1 MVCAFFII
9 FVSAKSF
16 SFQLI
21 IFSFKFMYID
31 THSHIYEEEF
41 REDREAVVQRAR
53 EAGVNYIVLPDIDSE
68 SRNRM
73 LDLAA
78 RHPEM
83 LFPLAGLHPTS
94 VYENYK
100 TELAQVEKALGNH
113 TFYGIG
119 ECGIDLY
126 WDKSYY
132 REQIKAFE
140 HQLGIAKETGLPVI
154 IHSRDSLEVIF
165 EVLKKHPYT
174 RGILHCFPGNAA
186 EARQAIDMGYLL
198 GIGGVVTF
206 KKSQMADTLREI
218 GPANIVLETDSPYL
232 TPVPFRGKRNE
243 SSYIPCIAAKIAE
256 ILGID
261 TKKVEEITTNNAMN
275 LFNLHVSSANCS

>member
-232 TPVPFRGKRNE
+232 TPVPFWGKRNE
-243 SSYIPCIAAKIAE
+243 SSYIPLIAQKIAE
-256 ILGID
+256 LTGLE
-261 TKKVEEITTNNAMN
+261 TKKIEEITTQNALN
-275 LFNLHVSSANCS
+275 LFNLQCENV

>member
-1 MVCAFFII
+1 
-9 FVSAKSF
+9 
-16 SFQLI
+16 
-21 IFSFKFMYID
+21 MYID

-41 REDREAVVQRAR
+41 REDREAVIQRAR

-73 LDLAA
+73 LALEAQ
-78 RHPEM
+78 HPEM

-100 TELAQVEKALGNH
+100 AELAQVEKALGNH

-126 WDKSYY
+126 WDKRYY

-232 TPVPFRGKRNE
+232 TPVPNRGKRNE
-243 SSYIPCIAAKIAE
+243 SARLKDTLIKVAE
-256 ILGID
+256 IYRESPEVVAEATSENAL
-261 TKKVEEITTNNAMN
+261 KVFGMGK
-275 LFNLHVSSANCS
+275 

>member
-232 TPVPFRGKRNE
+232 TRVPFRGKRNE
-243 SSYIPCIAAKIAE
+243 SSYIPLIAQKIAE
-256 ILGID
+256 LTGLE
-261 TKKVEEITTNNAMN
+261 TKKIEEITTQNALN
-275 LFNLHVSSANCS
+275 LFNLQCENV

>member
-1 MVCAFFII
+1 
-9 FVSAKSF
+9 
-16 SFQLI
+16 
-21 IFSFKFMYID
+21 MYID

-41 REDREAVVQRAR
+41 REDREAVIQRAR

-165 EVLKKHPYT
+165 EVLRKHPYT

-243 SSYIPCIAAKIAE
+243 SSYIPLIAQKIAE
-256 ILGID
+256 LTGLE
-261 TKKVEEITTNNAMN
+261 TKKIEEITTQNALN
-275 LFNLHVSSANCS
+275 LFNLQCENV